1 VGVATTGAVVA
12 SIVAIIAVDAVF
24 AVCTNA
30 IGV

>member
-12 SIVAIIAVDAVF
+12 SIVAIIVVDAIF

-30 IGV
+30 LGV